1 MKTFIE
7 DLKLVLLLS
16 AVLIAAYLPIA
27 LIIY

>member
-16 AVLIAAYLPIA
+16 AVLIAVHLPIA
-27 LIIY
+27 LINY